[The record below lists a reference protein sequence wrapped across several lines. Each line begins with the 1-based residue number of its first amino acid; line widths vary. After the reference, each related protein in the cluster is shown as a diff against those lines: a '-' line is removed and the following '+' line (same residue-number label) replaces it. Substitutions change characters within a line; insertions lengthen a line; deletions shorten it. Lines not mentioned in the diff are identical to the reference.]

1 MMIRWIICHMEISMG
16 TRLMLLRKESGLRQE
31 DLAEISGVSQSYI
44 ANIERGRVTNVGIE
58 YIMAL
63 AKALDVRPAYLL
75 GLSDVVVEE
84 EEVLEL
90 REARPAYEV
99 IDPTMRELL
108 EAIEGMTPGQR
119 QQLAGIARLLLGGPT
134 IIE

>member
-63 AKALDVRPAYLL
+63 AQALDVRPAYLL

-90 REARPAYEV
+90 REARPAYQE
-99 IDPTMRELL
+99 IDPTMKELL
-108 EAIEGMTPGQR
+108 EAIEKMTPGQR

>member
-1 MMIRWIICHMEISMG
+1 
-16 TRLMLLRKESGLRQE
+16 MLGSRVLLARRDLDINQKE
-31 DLAEISGVSQSYI
+31 LARRVGVSRPFISD
-44 ANIERGRVTNVGIE
+44 IERGKTTNVGVE
-58 YIMAL
+58 TVAAL

-108 EAIEGMTPGQR
+108 ELIEKLTPGQR

>member
-1 MMIRWIICHMEISMG
+1 MG

-58 YIMAL
+58 YVFAL
-63 AKALDVRPAYLL
+63 ARALDVRVEHLL
-75 GLSDVVVEE
+75 GLSEVVVDEDEE
-84 EEVLEL
+84 ELTIA
-90 REARPAYEV
+90 EARSAYTV
-99 IDPTMRELL
+99 DPTMGELL
-108 EAIEGMTPGQR
+108 GLIEGMTPGQR

-134 IIE
+134 IVE